1 MAARIA
7 SGKPRE
13 DRASG
18 RAGATPR
25 KEADPAGAP
34 TAAALRPRLR
44 ALRAAM
50 PAAERA
56 EADAR
61 IAGFLQGRI
70 HDYLASGRWGG
81 RRVVLSAFWPIG
93 DEPDLRPALHAW
105 AQDDRLEL
113 ALPVVL
119 TPAAPLEFRA
129 WTPGTAMAPGAY
141 RIPEPQGTPAR
152 VPDIV
157 LVPTLG
163 YTVDGD
169 RIGYGGG
176 YYDRTLA
183 ALRQGGRETLALGI
197 AYACGRLAPDV
208 HVPEPHDMRLDEI
221 ISEEGWMAGPHA
233 AR

>member
-13 DRASG
+13 A
-18 RAGATPR
+18 
-25 KEADPAGAP
+25 

-50 PAAERA
+50 SATERA
-56 EADAR
+56 AADAR
-61 IAGFLQGRI
+61 IVGLLQGRI
-70 HDYLASGRWGG
+70 HDYLAAAPRSG

-93 DEPDLRPALHAW
+93 DEPDLRPALQAW
-105 AQDDRLEL
+105 ARDDRLEL
-113 ALPVVL
+113 TLPVIL
-119 TPAAPLEFRA
+119 TKAAPLEFRA
-129 WTPGTAMAPGAY
+129 WTPDATMAPGAY
-141 RIPEPQGTPAR
+141 GIPEPRSTPAR
-152 VPDIV
+152 TPDIV

-183 ALRQGGRETLALGI
+183 ALRQGGHATLALGI

-208 HVPEPHDMRLDEI
+208 HVPEPHDMRLDAI
-221 ISEEGWMAGPHA
+221 ITEEGCIPGPHTTDQGA
-233 AR
+233 TPATP